1 LKNLKLKLYIFF
13 AFIIAFK
20 TTRAQIGVFYN
31 DSLILYQLTW
41 TNYPYQ
47 GPLNPGGTSYT
58 SVYSFINGDSLIGLK
73 TYKKFYSYS
82 TPGGPMSY
90 TSFGACSL
98 VFSDSDKVYRYYSTG
113 NELIHDYNLAVGDSF
128 YFKYYGKSKLL
139 SIDSQLVNS
148 IYLKRFNFQN
158 GVKWLKG
165 IGDIVFGA
173 QWNANAYGFFNPGPF
188 GITFGSAFK
197 CWSEKKQALLGTGCN
212 MTLCNGILPLVT
224 STSSSLICS
233 SETASL
239 SVNGAS
245 TYTWST
251 GENSFQIVVTPSITT
266 NYTVNATTSS
276 GCVLS
281 SILTQSVDACIG
293 IKEYQQSKLRIYPNP
308 VSCTL
313 NILVSSKAIENSQL
327 EIINYLGQTF
337 LKTDYTN
344 TIDVSKLKQGIYTLK
359 IITKDNQSYYSK
371 FIKE

>member
-1 LKNLKLKLYIFF
+1 
-13 AFIIAFK
+13 
-20 TTRAQIGVFYN
+20 
-31 DSLILYQLTW
+31 
-41 TNYPYQ
+41 
-47 GPLNPGGTSYT
+47 
-58 SVYSFINGDSLIGLK
+58 
-73 TYKKFYSYS
+73 
-82 TPGGPMSY
+82 MSY

-173 QWNANAYGFFNPGPF
+173 QWNTNAYGFFSPGPF

-212 MTLCNGILPLVT
+212 MTVCNGILPLIT

-251 GENSFQIVVTPSITT
+251 GENSSQIVVTPSITT

-293 IKEYQQSKLRIYPNP
+293 IQEYQQFNLKVFPNP
-308 VSCTL
+308 VSNTL
-313 NILVSSKAIENSQL
+313 NISNYINEIKNQAIEIS
-327 EIINYLGQTF
+327 NYLGQTVLNTEF
-337 LKTDYTN
+337 TN
-344 TIDVSKLKQGIYTLK
+344 TIDVSKLPQGIYILNIK
-359 IITKDNQSYYSK
+359 SKEGRNYYTK